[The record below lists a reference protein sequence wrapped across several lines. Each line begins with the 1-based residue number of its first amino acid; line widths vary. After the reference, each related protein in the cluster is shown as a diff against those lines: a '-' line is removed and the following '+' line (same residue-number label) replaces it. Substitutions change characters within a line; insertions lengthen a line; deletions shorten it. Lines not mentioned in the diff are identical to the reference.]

1 MKIRWGVIGCGGI
14 ARTKGIP
21 GMILAENAELVAV
34 QDRKADVAEA
44 VRAESGAKYAFSEAI
59 LQDTK
64 PPVPAEE
71 GLAAQQV
78 VEATYRSQATGTRVK
93 VEK

>member
-21 GMILAENAELVAV
+21 GMILDENAELEAV

-44 VRAESGAKYAFSEAI
+44 ERAEFGAK
-59 LQDTK
+59 
-64 PPVPAEE
+64 
-71 GLAAQQV
+71 
-78 VEATYRSQATGTRVK
+78 
-93 VEK
+93 